1 MKKLIFIGI
10 AALICSSCQF
20 ENNKYGTLSEM
31 WNAKEPAN
39 APAVSE
45 AEPVAPAEGGVVS
58 EPKTAVYTSS
68 YPIDLERYRQNVVV
82 KAAGENYII
91 FEYSDVRVDEVA
103 SLASHYC
110 YENNPGTKAFLRD
123 MYMYHNHKRRATF
136 DCMNL
141 ASN

>member
-20 ENNKYGTLSEM
+20 ENNKYGTVSEM
-31 WNAKEPAN
+31 WRAKEQANTPA
-39 APAVSE
+39 AVEQES
-45 AEPVAPAEGGVVS
+45 VTPAEGGVVS
-58 EPKTAVYTSS
+58 DPKTAVYTSS

-82 KAAGENYII
+82 KAAGEDYII

-110 YENNPGTKAFLRD
+110 YENDPQTKAFLRD
-123 MYMYHNHKRRATF
+123 IYMYRNHKRRATF
-136 DCMNL
+136 DCGNL
-141 ASN
+141 ASQ

>member
-20 ENNKYGTLSEM
+20 ENSKYGTLSEM
-31 WNAKEPAN
+31 WDANEPAKT
-39 APAVSE
+39 PTVT
-45 AEPVAPAEGGVVS
+45 EPVTSAEGGVVS

-68 YPIDLERYRQNVVV
+68 YPTDLERYRQNVVV

-110 YENNPGTKAFLRD
+110 YENDPQTKAFLRD
-123 MYMYHNHKRRATF
+123 IYMYRNHKRRATF